1 MYWLLASYRGLLTVL
16 LVAIIIG
23 SCTGTEKKVRT
34 KPLIV
39 CTTGMIGDAVKNIVG
54 EYADVETIMG
64 PGVDPHLYK
73 ATHGDL
79 VKFQDADMVVYNGLH
94 LEGKMGDVLEKV
106 GRKKP
111 VIAVAE
117 KVAKER
123 LINNTNFQGA
133 YDPHIWFD
141 VALWNAALKDL
152 ADALPAIV
160 KAPEGV
166 IYGNYVV
173 YSRRLDSLD
182 KAVKMRIENI
192 PSKRRKLVTAHDA
205 FEYFGRAYSVE
216 VKGLQGISTLSEF
229 GLRDVS
235 ELVDFIVKYE
245 IPSIYTET
253 SVSKKS
259 IEAVIVGVRAK
270 GVNVQLGGSLYSD
283 AMGDAGTPEGNYIGM
298 VNANVDKIMKGLSQP
313 IKE

>member
-1 MYWLLASYRGLLTVL
+1 
-16 LVAIIIG
+16 
-23 SCTGTEKKVRT
+23 
-34 KPLIV
+34 
-39 CTTGMIGDAVKNIVG
+39 
-54 EYADVETIMG
+54 MG

-79 VKFQDADMVVYNGLH
+79 VKFQNADMVVYNGLH

-106 GRKKP
+106 GRKKA

-141 VALWNAALKDL
+141 VALWNSALKDL

-160 KAPEGV
+160 KAPEGR
-166 IYGNYVV
+166 INDNYTT
-173 YSRRLDSLD
+173 YSRKLDSLD
-182 KAVKMRIENI
+182 KAVKARIQDI
-192 PSKRRKLVTAHDA
+192 PEKRRKLVTAHDA
-205 FEYFGRAYSVE
+205 FEYFGRAYNVE

-259 IEAVIVGVRAK
+259 IEAVIVGVQAK

-283 AMGDAGTPEGNYIGM
+283 AMGDAGTAEGTYIGM